1 MSGGGKRWLMVLDHV
16 RSAVPMVTL
25 AGLAAFTWWLV
36 QSAPTLQGARP
47 AAPASS
53 SPDYELKKARIER
66 YDPEGRLIAILDG
79 QAMRHYADG
88 DRIEID
94 AVQLSARDAKGQHV
108 QGVAR
113 QGVAHGS
120 QDTVVLHG
128 GARVVATPASG
139 AVVKGQAMDQ
149 SPVVVEGELLRFN
162 TRERVLSSELP
173 VKITHAQGQML
184 GGNLRY
190 EEGPRVGELG
200 NRVHGRY
207 DAPPRR

>member
-1 MSGGGKRWLMVLDHV
+1 MSNKPQRWQMMLDHA
-16 RSAVPMVTL
+16 RSAVPMVML
-25 AGLAAFTWWLV
+25 SGMAGFTWWLV

-47 AAPASS
+47 AALASS
-53 SPDYELKKARIER
+53 SPDYELQKARIER
-66 YDPEGRLIAILDG
+66 YSPDGRLIAILDG

-88 DRIEID
+88 DRLEID

-113 QGVAHGS
+113 QGEANGS

-139 AVVKGQAMDQ
+139 AVVKGQPMDQ
-149 SPVVVEGELLRFN
+149 SPVVIEGELLRFN
-162 TRERVLSSELP
+162 TTERVVSSELP
-173 VKITHAQGQML
+173 VKITHAQGQIL

-190 EEGPRVGELG
+190 EEGSRVGELG

-207 DAPPRR
+207 EAPARR